1 MYKITAA
8 RWTVSTDVS
17 RLRVARAH
25 VYKPSFLGLYKITA
39 AREPVSAEVSSPR
52 DAMDHVK
59 KITPAVIN
67 DSLAGVYYLE
77 FSYLAILC
85 K

>member
-1 MYKITAA
+1 M
-8 RWTVSTDVS
+8 
-17 RLRVARAH
+17 
-25 VYKPSFLGLYKITA
+25 YKITA

-77 FSYLAILC
+77 LAILPRFA
-85 K
+85 KDFRG